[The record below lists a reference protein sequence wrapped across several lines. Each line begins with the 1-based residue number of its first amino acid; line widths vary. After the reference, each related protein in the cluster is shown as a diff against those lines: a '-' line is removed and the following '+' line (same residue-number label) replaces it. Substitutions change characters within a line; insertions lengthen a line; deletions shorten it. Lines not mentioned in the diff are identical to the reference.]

1 MTPPREVSDPNVTGP
16 GRMAVGGSCP
26 EPGQGPALQ
35 ITNATVVFPG
45 RSAPGRVVLEQFSL
59 TLMPGEFLALVGKS
73 GCGKTTVL
81 NMLSGIVRPD
91 AGTVEVLGVDPVS
104 ARSEIGF
111 MLARDALLPW
121 RSALR
126 NVEYGL
132 EIRGVD
138 RRKRRRIATSYLDL
152 LGVGDASELWPWQL
166 SQGMRQRV
174 ALGRTWAVDPQI
186 LLMDEPFAA
195 LDTLTRVTAQREF
208 LRLWSTD
215 MASGHAR
222 SVVLVT
228 HDLGEALLLAD
239 RVVVLADGRITDDLQ
254 VNFERPRDPVELAAS
269 AEYREQLDRLRQQ
282 L

>member
-1 MTPPREVSDPNVTGP
+1 MPPNEVPDRNGIGDGLVVDTESGTAAQQGL
-16 GRMAVGGSCP
+16 AV
-26 EPGQGPALQ
+26 E
-35 ITNATVVFPG
+35 IVNATVVYPG
-45 RSAPGRVVLEQFSL
+45 RSAPGRVVLDKFSL
-59 TLMPGEFLALVGKS
+59 RLQSGEFLALVGKS

-81 NMLSGIVRPD
+81 NMLTGTVHPD
-91 AGTVEVLGVDPVS
+91 AGRVEVLGTDPVS
-104 ARSEIGF
+104 ARRQIGF

-121 RSALR
+121 RSAVR

-132 EIRGVD
+132 ELKGVN
-138 RRKRRRIATSYLDL
+138 RLKRREIALKYLEL
-152 LGVGDASELWPWQL
+152 LGVGHASKLWPWQL

-174 ALGRTWAVDPQI
+174 ALARTWAVDPQL

-239 RVVVLADGRITDDLQ
+239 RVVVLSGGRIIDDVQ
-254 VNFERPRDPVELAAS
+254 VTFGRPRDAIELAAN
-269 AEYREQLDRLRQQ
+269 AEYLEQLEWLRHRL
-282 L
+282 

>member
-1 MTPPREVSDPNVTGP
+1 MTPPRKVSDQDVAGAASMVTNGS
-16 GRMAVGGSCP
+16 GVGSQQRSAI
-26 EPGQGPALQ
+26 E
-35 ITNATVVFPG
+35 IVDATVVYPG

-59 TLMPGEFLALVGKS
+59 SLQSGEFLALVGKS

-81 NMLSGIVRPD
+81 NMLSGMVRPD
-91 AGTVEVLGVDPVS
+91 AGRVEVLGTDPVS
-104 ARSEIGF
+104 ARNEIGF

-138 RRKRRRIATSYLDL
+138 RRKRRKIATSYLEL
-152 LGVGDASELWPWQL
+152 LGIGHASELWPWQL

-174 ALGRTWAVDPQI
+174 ALARTWAVDPQL

-195 LDTLTRVTAQREF
+195 LDTLTRVAAQREF

-239 RVVVLADGRITDDLQ
+239 RVVVLADGRITDDSQ
-254 VNFERPRDPVELAAS
+254 VNFERPRDAVELAAN
-269 AEYREQLDRLRQQ
+269 AKYREQLDRLRHQ

>member
-1 MTPPREVSDPNVTGP
+1 
-16 GRMAVGGSCP
+16 MAVGGSCP

-132 EIRGVD
+132 EVRGVD